1 MFGTLLDGLPLWLS
15 GKESGCQC
23 RRGGFDP
30 WVREDSPGGGN
41 DKPLQYSCPENPM
54 DRGARRA
61 RVHGVKKESDTTER
75 LNNIM
80 GLKMPG
86 KETYLLGVIIVEREQ
101 AVARLVLQTLMVKVQ
116 GSRTQGCK
124 SSQEMV
130 QGRVALVCRVT
141 KFKEKESGFH
151 LEGSDPLAEPGS
163 GWAGLMT
170 CFQHKPERRASRMI
184 P

>member
-1 MFGTLLDGLPLWLS
+1 
-15 GKESGCQC
+15 
-23 RRGGFDP
+23 
-30 WVREDSPGGGN
+30 
-41 DKPLQYSCPENPM
+41 M
-54 DRGARRA
+54 DREAWRA
-61 RVHGVKKESDTTER
+61 RVHGVKKESDTTEQ

-80 GLKMPG
+80 GLKKPG
-86 KETYLLGVIIVEREQ
+86 KEAYLLGVIVVEREQ

-130 QGRVALVCRVT
+130 QGRVALVCRVM
-141 KFKEKESGFH
+141 KFKERESGFH

-163 GWAGLMT
+163 GGGAGLMT

>member
-1 MFGTLLDGLPLWLS
+1 MGFPCGSVEKNPAANAGEAGLIPGFGKIPLEEEMTSHSSILA
-15 GKESGCQC
+15 
-23 RRGGFDP
+23 RRGA
-30 WVREDSPGGGN
+30 W
-41 DKPLQYSCPENPM
+41 
-54 DRGARRA
+54 RA